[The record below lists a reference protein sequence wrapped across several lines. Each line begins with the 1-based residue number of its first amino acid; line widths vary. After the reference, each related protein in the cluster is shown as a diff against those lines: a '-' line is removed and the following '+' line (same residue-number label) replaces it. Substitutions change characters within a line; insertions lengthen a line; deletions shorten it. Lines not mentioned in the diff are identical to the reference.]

1 MALSTDATATKT
13 KYMNES
19 RLFQI
24 PSELIAVLLF
34 ILILFVNW
42 LGFRFRERQ
51 AKRNPNEVRDG
62 AGATEGALLGLM
74 ALMLAFSFNSASSKF
89 DVRREVIVEEA
100 NNIGTAILR
109 CDLYPDSIRNLF
121 RADFK
126 KYVEARINYY
136 NAGDDAGKI
145 ADALRQ
151 TNIYSGNIWRR
162 AAYLFQIPEY
172 RMRSREII
180 PVINSMIDI
189 VTTRDVGRVAKVPP
203 IILEVLLLLTII
215 SGFLTGYSQSGKR
228 RNIIMIFGFALMTT
242 ITVYLILD
250 LDRPRRGILNLDAA
264 EQKVVELRNMFTESK

>member
-1 MALSTDATATKT
+1 MALSTGATSTKT
-13 KYMNES
+13 KYMNEP

-34 ILILFVNW
+34 IVILFVNW

-51 AKRNPNEVRDG
+51 AKRNPNVVRDG

-89 DVRREVIVEEA
+89 DVRRDVIVEEA

-136 NAGDDAGKI
+136 DAGDDADKI
-145 ADALRQ
+145 AVALRE

-172 RMRSREII
+172 RMRSRQII

-203 IILEVLLLLTII
+203 VILEVLLLLTII
-215 SGFLTGYSQSGKR
+215 SGFLTGYSQSAKR
-228 RNIIMIFGFALMTT
+228 RNIIMIFGFAVMTT